1 MSYFRGH
8 WQLIALTGVVF
19 ALWQT
24 QVVLPLKLL
33 VVFFHE
39 FAHGAAAVLTGGEVL
54 ELSVSAQQ
62 GGYAVTRGGSRFW
75 ILSAGYLGSLVIGL
89 SLLLAALRSRADR
102 AILGGLGALM
112 ILCCVLFIRES
123 FALVFCAFSGA
134 AMMLAAWVLP
144 RQVCDLILRVIGVTS
159 LLYAPY
165 DIFDDTIRRA
175 ALRSDARMLAEEVGG
190 TTLMWGGLWLAVSAL
205 VILAALRFALAP
217 HSNLSSGR

>member
-1 MSYFRGH
+1 MAFLKGH
-8 WQLIALTGVVF
+8 WQLIALTGLVF

-24 QVVLPLKLL
+24 PVVLPLKIL

-75 ILSAGYLGSLVIGL
+75 ILSAGYLGSLLIGL
-89 SLLLAALRSRADR
+89 ALLLAALRTRADR
-102 AILGGLGALM
+102 ALLGGLGAVM
-112 ILCCVLFIRES
+112 ILCCALYIRES
-123 FALVFCAFSGA
+123 FALVFCAASGA
-134 AMMLAAWVLP
+134 AMIMAAWALP
-144 RQVCDLILRVIGVTS
+144 RAACDLVLRVIGLTS

-175 ALRSDARMLAEEVGG
+175 SLRSDARMLAEEVGG

-205 VILAALRFALAP
+205 AILAALRFVLGRE
-217 HSNLSSGR
+217 SNLSFRR